1 MKTLEQIE
9 KSSEGRGM
17 GHFHAELVED
27 LSQYIGGLE
36 QLFDICK
43 ELGYES
49 YVINDITNL
58 TTRIAAIARLERA

>member
-27 LSQYIGGLE
+27 LTQYVGGFN
-36 QLFDICK
+36 QLYDICK
-43 ELGYES
+43 ELGYDG
-49 YVINDITNL
+49 YVLQDLIQLSAKINHIV
-58 TTRIAAIARLERA
+58 RLERA